1 MQKLFD
7 ESDIY
12 AMHTSF
18 PSCVS
23 SSSSY
28 DNNAIPDG
36 KPVVL
41 PIQYKTFRVYS
52 KPQMTEPG
60 KETKNK

>member
-1 MQKLFD
+1 MQKLLD

-12 AMHTSF
+12 VMHTSF

-28 DNNAIPDG
+28 DNNAISDSFFQPNIR
-36 KPVVL
+36 P
-41 PIQYKTFRVYS
+41 FVYIPNH
-52 KPQMTEPG
+52 K
-60 KETKNK
+60 